1 MLRAKYQPDL
11 LRAALTSVF
20 GDRVCGDSTKAP
32 GGHVLQPGRRR
43 LLAVPHGGPFAP
55 APGLAGTRGRRGDG
69 DLGRADH
76 LPGVPLAG
84 TRLIDG
90 GIWANNPAMVAVVE
104 PVGTC
109 ATRLE
114 DPRVFSLGTTIEV
127 RHRSRRLDQGGLLPS
142 ARAAVDVILRAQ
154 SISAN
159 NHVYHL
165 LSSDRPV
172 RGELLVLVDRTH
184 AAGIVGSTITGTAIW
199 VSHGLLKRHITRT
212 ADRQTETL
220 RTDDVSCLID
230 HEASRRP

>member
-1 MLRAKYQPDL
+1 MLKAKYQPDL
-11 LRAALTSVF
+11 LSAALTSVF
-20 GDRVCGDSTKAP
+20 GDRVFGDSTKAP

-43 LLAVPHGGPFAP
+43 LLAVLHGGPFAP

-90 GIWANNPAMVAVVE
+90 EVWANNPAMAAVVE

-142 ARAAVDVILRAQ
+142 PRPSVPSCAE
-154 SISAN
+154 
-159 NHVYHL
+159 
-165 LSSDRPV
+165 SSPP
-172 RGELLVLVDRTH
+172 GP
-184 AAGIVGSTITGTAIW
+184 A
-199 VSHGLLKRHITRT
+199 
-212 ADRQTETL
+212 
-220 RTDDVSCLID
+220 
-230 HEASRRP
+230 